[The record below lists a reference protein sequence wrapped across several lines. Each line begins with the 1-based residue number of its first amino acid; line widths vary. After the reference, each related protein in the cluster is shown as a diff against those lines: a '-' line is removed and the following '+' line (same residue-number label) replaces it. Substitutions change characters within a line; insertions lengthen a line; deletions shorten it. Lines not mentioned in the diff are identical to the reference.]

1 MKTLKFENK
10 EEWMAARLGSIT
22 GTRLKD
28 IIVKKGTAKKK
39 GFYEVIAER
48 LLKPNS
54 EDIFDDEPVAENR
67 MERGNRLE
75 TKAIEKFVSETGKQ
89 VDTSLYLWVRED
101 NEHIRLSPDGVV
113 SETEA
118 VEVKCLN
125 SASHIE
131 ALLTQEVPSEYEF
144 QVLQYF
150 IVNDKLKTLY
160 FCFYDTRLSVKE
172 FFYLTIHR
180 EDLLEDIENYFIYQA
195 KELMEIDEIVKSLT
209 SPTILDLPDTIQL
222 IVPTV

>member
-1 MKTLKFENK
+1 MKTLKFETR
-10 EEWMAARLGSIT
+10 EEWMAARTGKIT

-28 IIVKKGTAKKK
+28 IIVKKGTEKKK

-48 LLKPNS
+48 ITRPES
-54 EDIFDDEPVAENR
+54 EDIFDGEPVGESKMA
-67 MERGNRLE
+67 RGNRLE
-75 TKAIEKFVSETGKQ
+75 TKAIEQFSSLTGKK

-101 NEHIRLSPDGVV
+101 NENIALSPDGVV

-131 ALLTQEVPSEYEF
+131 AYLTQKVPNDYEF

-150 IVNDKLKTLY
+150 IVNDKLQTLY
-160 FCFYDTRLSVKE
+160 FCFYDPRLSVKD
-172 FFYLTIHR
+172 FFYLTINR
-180 EDLLEDIENYFIYQA
+180 ESLLQNIEDFFVYQTKELKEIEDIVQ
-195 KELMEIDEIVKSLT
+195 SLL
-209 SPTILDLPDTIQL
+209 S
-222 IVPTV
+222 